1 MSSEAEGVRGMSW
14 PRTMQDA
21 RGALFDL
28 DGVLVDT
35 AVLHHAAWQ
44 ELATELG
51 FLLTDEAAERTKG
64 VSRLAALDI
73 VLEAGGITADD
84 DARLRW
90 ATRKNERYKEMLGD
104 LSPRDLLPG
113 ALEFLHALGDRGI
126 RRALGSASANAP
138 AILQH
143 LGIAGCFEAVVD
155 GTVVTDAKPAPAVFL
170 KGAELLG
177 LPHAHCVVYEDAVAG
192 VQAAHAAGMFC
203 VGIGSPRNL
212 PEADVVV
219 PSLAF
224 ADISIF
230 ATPTRTPSN

>member
-1 MSSEAEGVRGMSW
+1 MNW
-14 PRTMQDA
+14 PATMRDA
-21 RGALFDL
+21 RAAIFDL

-73 VLEAGGITADD
+73 VLEAGGIDASDD
-84 DARLRW
+84 DKASW
-90 ATRKNERYKEMLGD
+90 ATRKNARYVEMLAD
-104 LSPRDLLPG
+104 ISPKDLLPG
-113 ALEFLHALGDRGI
+113 SLEFLHALGERGI
-126 RRALGSASANAP
+126 ARALGSASANAP
-138 AILQH
+138 AILQR
-143 LGIAGCFEAVVD
+143 LQIADCFEAVVD
-155 GTVVTDAKPAPAVFL
+155 GTVVKDAKPNPAVFL

-177 LPHAHCVVYEDAVAG
+177 MPNAVCVVYEDAAAG
-192 VQAAHAAGMFC
+192 VKAAHAAGMYC
-203 VGIGSPRNL
+203 VGIGTSANL

-224 ADISIF
+224 ADIDIYARPVSH
-230 ATPTRTPSN
+230 